1 MKNLFSVSASR
12 QIGTKH
18 IFRIGSI
25 DSGRAA
31 TKEMAAQ
38 PDPVPV
44 DLTNYFAKV
53 KKGEYFSITKRTE
66 MKANPEAKK
75 GVAALQQVLKD
86 GGLFDAAEAELKNAD
101 SEFRKAIE
109 KIEAVAGK
117 KLFGYSLAAF
127 DKNQKLSQSSDGDY
141 GHSTRLGV
149 AYLQWKYGAKVDG
162 AFGSE
167 TMALIKIDTLDK
179 KLQEEPT
186 NEDLQKLKV
195 AVAKENEKTEEKT
208 TPVEKVEKSVE
219 VSTMVGA
226 VISQNIYKGG
236 QTLYDKT
243 GKSIGTWPAETA
255 AEIVGADAGA
265 GGKYEIK
272 FKNENEEEVTG
283 YVWKRQKI
291 ETVPA
296 TDTTQG
302 SGEYKYENIATVVTS
317 AKEVEQKELKKQEEE
332 KDVEKAK
339 KAKAEKAEKAKEKK
353 EKEKAVASKVKTFVE
368 DDLRP
373 GQCEKV
379 ETITF
384 DGGKVLIGKERN
396 PDKFAT
402 WDRSVVDSTDVY
414 KNRDDE
420 LKKVIIGALR
430 EHAGE

>member
-167 TMALIKIDTLDK
+167 TMALIKKEALEK
-179 KLQEEPT
+179 KFL
-186 NEDLQKLKV
+186 
-195 AVAKENEKTEEKT
+195 NEKDEQAQLDLLKLRIAVGESVSKEKKET
-208 TPVEKVEKSVE
+208 T
-219 VSTMVGA
+219 T
-226 VISQNIYKGG
+226 
-236 QTLYDKT
+236 KT
-243 GKSIGTWPAETA
+243 PAETPEECEA
-255 AEIVGADAGA
+255 REAE
-265 GGKYEIK
+265 EQ
-272 FKNENEEEVTG
+272 
-283 YVWKRQKI
+283 RL
-291 ETVPA
+291 
-296 TDTTQG
+296 
-302 SGEYKYENIATVVTS
+302 
-317 AKEVEQKELKKQEEE
+317 QKEAEKMQKEEEE
-332 KDVEKAK
+332 KDVEKA
-339 KAKAEKAEKAKEKK
+339 EK

-420 LKKVIIGALR
+420 LKQVIIEALKER
-430 EHAGE
+430 AGE